1 METDAVRDMNAKLDA
16 LLVVTTR
23 IDERVGNQG
32 DRLIDHEARIRQ
44 NTSDIAGLKE
54 HEGRVQWSMVW
65 PVLSVHI
72 AGGGLIA
79 TLLLR

>member
-1 METDAVRDMNAKLDA
+1 MEADAVRDMNAKLDA

-32 DRLIDHEARIRQ
+32 DQLIDHEARIRQ

-54 HEGRVQWSMVW
+54 REGRVQWSTIW
-65 PVLSVHI
+65 PVLSVGI